1 MCDEGK
7 RSVAWSTTVPSG
19 GQGKILLQ
27 RYDVSGNTD
36 GNVLTIKASGEVHRP
51 SITYLENNHLALT
64 FFEFNS
70 TTGTRDTH
78 LNIIDDYG
86 FVVHSSVVNEGADAG
101 DYINPEVTD
110 LGNSEFMVQWTFNQN
125 HPQTLATGS
134 YAQLYNYEG
143 TKKGMA
149 FTVSDT
155 NSGSAA
161 INRALKIDN
170 SKFIMPTIKN
180 SNDLAFQIYD
190 KNVQAHVLQGNE
202 FQLIYSNGINQTLT
216 QHHCLTENSFQ
227 FGLSGQ
233 DGSGNGFCTEI

>member
-1 MCDEGK
+1 
-7 RSVAWSTTVPSG
+7 
-19 GQGKILLQ
+19 
-27 RYDVSGNTD
+27 
-36 GNVLTIKASGEVHRP
+36 
-51 SITYLENNHLALT
+51 
-64 FFEFNS
+64 
-70 TTGTRDTH
+70 
-78 LNIIDDYG
+78 
-86 FVVHSSVVNEGADAG
+86 
-101 DYINPEVTD
+101 
-110 LGNSEFMVQWTFNQN
+110 MVQWTYNQN

-202 FQLIYSNGINQTLT
+202 FQLNSYSNGNQSNV
-216 QHHCLTENSFQ
+216 NSTPLSNGEFVSVWTS
-227 FGLSGQ
+227 SGQ
-233 DGSGNGFCTEI
+233 DGSGNGVFAQKFSGLGTKIGSEFSS